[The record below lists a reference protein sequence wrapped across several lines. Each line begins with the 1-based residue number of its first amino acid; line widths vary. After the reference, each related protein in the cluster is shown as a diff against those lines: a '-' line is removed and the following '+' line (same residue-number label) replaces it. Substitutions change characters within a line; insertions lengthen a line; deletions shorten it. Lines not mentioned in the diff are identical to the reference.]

1 MRWPCADGAHDMKV
15 LRQIIAVSSI
25 NVESLPQRLGASC
38 VMIIGTAGTV
48 AVLISVLAMGV
59 GFARTV
65 AGDGR
70 TDRAVIVSAGAAN
83 ESASSIPRDEV
94 TRVVAAP
101 GMRHGTTGDAIAD
114 AELLVQFQVARRGN
128 GKPASVALRGV
139 GRNFAALRP
148 EVQVVEGRQFRPGLH
163 EIIIGHTAQAQYQG
177 LDIGRHVAF
186 AGSDWSVVGIFKSA
200 GTSSLDSG
208 ALGDAETLMTAFH
221 HNWFNSVTVLLEG
234 PAALAQLKNTLAGDV
249 ALHIEVQRESE
260 YLASQARGLNTVLE
274 FIGYFVGGMMA
285 VGAVFSA
292 LNTMYGA
299 VSARSIEI
307 ATLRAVGFGAGA
319 VVISVLSEAMLLAI
333 LGAIIGSTLA
343 WLLFDGHV
351 SSLGAGGGGTQIAF
365 ALSVTPGLVALGVVW
380 AFVVGSI
387 GGLFP
392 AFRAARMPIA
402 KALTVL
408 AR

>member
-1 MRWPCADGAHDMKV
+1 MKA
-15 LRQIIAVSSI
+15 LRQILTVSSI

-38 VMIIGTAGTV
+38 VMVIGTAGTV
-48 AVLISVLAMGV
+48 AVLVSVLAMGV

-65 AGDGR
+65 AGAGR
-70 TDRAVIVSAGAAN
+70 ADRAVIVSAGALN
-83 ESASSIPRDEV
+83 EAVSSIPRDEV
-94 TRVVAAP
+94 TRIVTAP
-101 GMRHGTTGDAIAD
+101 GLRHGASGDPIAD
-114 AELLVQFQVARRGN
+114 AELLVQFEASRRGK

-139 GRNFAALRP
+139 GKTFAALRP
-148 EVQVVEGRQFRPGLH
+148 EIQLLEGRQFRPGLH
-163 EIIIGHTAQAQYQG
+163 EILVGRTAQAQYQG
-177 LDIGRHVAF
+177 LDVGSHVAF
-186 AGSDWSVVGIFKSA
+186 AGNDWSVVGVFKSV

-221 HNWFNSVTVLLEG
+221 HNWFNGVTVLLDNPG
-234 PAALAQLKNTLAGDV
+234 ALAQLKGALAADV
-249 ALHIEVQRESE
+249 ALHVEVQRESE

-274 FIGYFVGGMMA
+274 FIAYFVGGMMA

-292 LNTMYGA
+292 LNTMYSA
-299 VSARSIEI
+299 VSSRAIEI

-319 VVISVLSEAMLLAI
+319 VVISVLTEALMLAI
-333 LGAIIGSTLA
+333 VGAIIGSTLA

-365 ALSVTPGLVALGVVW
+365 ALAVTPGLVTLGVVW

-402 KALTVL
+402 RAL
-408 AR
+408 ASASR